1 MADFFTQWYTFIMRD
16 KTMFDKLMS
25 SDITFI
31 FACVVHE
38 FQLAYIRAGNNTHT
52 YLYIWYH
59 CHITDGRLCFIQK
72 TVGSLIA

>member
-31 FACVVHE
+31 FACVVRE
-38 FQLAYIRAGNNTHT
+38 FQLAYIRAGNNTYTHI
-52 YLYIWYH
+52 YI
-59 CHITDGRLCFIQK
+59 CDITVI
-72 TVGSLIA
+72 SLTDVYVSFRKR